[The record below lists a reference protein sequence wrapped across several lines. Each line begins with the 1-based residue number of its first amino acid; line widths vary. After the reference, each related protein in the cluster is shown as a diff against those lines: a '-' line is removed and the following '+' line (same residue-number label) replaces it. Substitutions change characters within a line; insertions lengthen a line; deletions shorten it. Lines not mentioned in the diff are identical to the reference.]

1 MVMSFLFIQLDQ
13 MFDLIKI
20 KWVITSQIDQLIT
33 IMSIHNVTPS
43 QNGHFTSKTN
53 SSSQLEQLE

>member
-1 MVMSFLFIQLDQ
+1 MSFLFVQLDQ

-33 IMSIHNVTPS
+33 IMSIHKVTPS
-43 QNGHFTSKTN
+43 QNGHFISKRI